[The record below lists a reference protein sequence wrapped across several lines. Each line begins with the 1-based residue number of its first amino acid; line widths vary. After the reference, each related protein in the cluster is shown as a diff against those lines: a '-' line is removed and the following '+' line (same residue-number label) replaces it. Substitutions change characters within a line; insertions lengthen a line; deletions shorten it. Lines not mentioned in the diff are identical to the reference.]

1 MTVGDL
7 AALGREPF
15 PAGSHGTPTW
25 LGAPERPLAASL
37 HWRPGAPVR
46 EGVIIAPPLGHDRVT
61 AHRGLLVLAELL
73 ADAGFAVVRFDWTGT
88 GNSAPLLA
96 DSATAIW
103 REDMRGVTAWLQA
116 AGAASVSVVGLRS
129 GCLLAAHAAQTW
141 DESDS
146 SLAVADPAARAA
158 SAESSAACPW
168 RSLILWDPVGR
179 GREFTRGQR
188 ALLANAVPD
197 VDLGPDDVGPGLVLG
212 EPVQQALR
220 ALTILPEV
228 LGKILDLTTVLR
240 KGRGSAFDDELRSVS
255 SSCWGYD
262 GAADFLERPSFLARL
277 PRGTLLKLVAGF
289 VAGAP
294 EAGVPFLPH
303 IVTTARIPT
312 SFGDVTEQFVRLPPH
327 GLSGILTTP
336 LAAAVDRGSMLLIQA
351 AAEPLDGPGGLWT
364 EGARRVAQTGIT
376 SLRADRRRAGDAGDL
391 EADGDPL
398 LYSTSFKE
406 DSIDAARWLAETTGK
421 APILA
426 GLCSGGYWALQTA
439 ARVPAR
445 GVLAIGPL
453 VYETDPDAVP
463 LAEQT
468 LVADGTVAAARTLDH
483 ILPTGPRAR
492 LKQRMPYSV
501 WRFLARRGR
510 ARGVEPLLNAIG
522 CSVPV
527 VLAFASTDWA
537 VFRRQRGPES
547 VATLR
552 RAGRSIVAVED
563 TALDHSLLTGAAR
576 HRALDLLTEIALD
589 GSER

>member
-7 AALGREPF
+7 AAEGRDPF
-15 PAGSHGTPTW
+15 PGGSHGTPAW
-25 LGAPERPLAASL
+25 LGAPGRPLAASL
-37 HWRPGAPVR
+37 HWRPGRPVR
-46 EGVIIAPPLGHDRVT
+46 EGLIIAPPLGHDRVT

-73 ADAGFAVVRFDWTGT
+73 ADVGFAVVRFDWTGT
-88 GNSAPLLA
+88 GNSAPLLS

-103 REDMRGVTAWLQA
+103 REDMRAVTAWLQA
-116 AGAASVSVVGLRS
+116 AGAPSVSVVGLRS
-129 GCLLAAHAAQTW
+129 GCLLAAHTAQTW

-146 SLAVADPAARAA
+146 SLEVGDPAARLP
-158 SAESSAACPW
+158 SAESSATCPW

-188 ALLANAVPD
+188 TLLANAVPD
-197 VDLGPDDVGPGLVLG
+197 VELSPDDVGPGLVLG
-212 EPVQQALR
+212 QPVQRALR
-220 ALTILPEV
+220 ALMIRPEA
-228 LGKILDLTTVLR
+228 LGAILDLTAVLR

-255 SSCWGYD
+255 SSCWEYD

-294 EAGVPFLPH
+294 EAGVHFLPH

-312 SFGDVTEQFVRLPPH
+312 SCGDVNEQFVKLPRH

-336 LAAAVDRGSMLLIQA
+336 VAAAADRGCMLLIQA
-351 AAEPLDGPGGLWT
+351 AAEPLDGPDGLWT
-364 EGARRVAQTGIT
+364 EAARRVAHTGVT
-376 SLRADRRRAGDAGDL
+376 ALRADRRGAGDASDL
-391 EADGDPL
+391 RADVDPL
-398 LYSTSFKE
+398 PYSTSFME
-406 DSIDAARWLAETTGK
+406 DSVDAATWLAESTGRP
-421 APILA
+421 PILA

-453 VYETDPDAVP
+453 VYETDPEAVP
-463 LAEQT
+463 LAEQR
-468 LVADGTVAAARTLDH
+468 LVADGTVAAARALDH

-492 LKQRMPYSV
+492 VKQRMPYAV
-501 WRFLARRGR
+501 WQFLARRGR
-510 ARGVEPLLNAIG
+510 ARGVEPLLKAVE

-547 VATLR
+547 VAALR

-576 HRALDLLTEIALD
+576 HRALDLLTDIALD
-589 GSER
+589 SSER